1 MSTYTCVN
9 IVNVWQKAFLDRT
22 GRSDQFQN
30 LTLLDV
36 VGMIK
41 DHLETHEAS
50 NEIDSDGS
58 THSHVKRQKTNH
70 PSGTTGDLHRCYTRL
85 DFPFATEE
93 ELEGIDD
100 PEDPFFYPP
109 KW

>member
-1 MSTYTCVN
+1 
-9 IVNVWQKAFLDRT
+9 
-22 GRSDQFQN
+22 
-30 LTLLDV
+30 LLDV

-50 NEIDSDGS
+50 NESDSNDS
-58 THSHVKRQKTNH
+58 THLHAKKLKMNH
-70 PSGTTGDLHRCYTRL
+70 DYPRTTGGRPRLYTRE

>member
-1 MSTYTCVN
+1 MSTYICVN

-58 THSHVKRQKTNH
+58 THSHVKR
-70 PSGTTGDLHRCYTRL
+70 
-85 DFPFATEE
+85 
-93 ELEGIDD
+93 
-100 PEDPFFYPP
+100 
-109 KW
+109 